1 MQKLTQSG
9 VFIAIISQILF
20 GVLYLFGYFMHP
32 LTGTDTFVLRMLTML
47 IGLLLILAFS
57 TGIGSIIAMIKTHL
71 GKDIKKWTLF
81 LLGSLNAGSQFW
93 LFMWAPVNN
102 EGVNVAMG
110 YFLFPLCMAIFGFL
124 FLKASLSRLQWI
136 ALALAGIG
144 VAFELWLKQSFSWT
158 SLWVCAVYPIYYL
171 SRRAMG
177 IPALQGLT
185 IDIAIM
191 AVFSGIYLAF
201 YPEVLTTIASMPKYL
216 YLLPALGIISAFAMF
231 LNLKA
236 SAVLPVGLFSM
247 LSYLE
252 PALLFILSLTVLNSE
267 LSPNAYLTYVPIW
280 LGLLL
285 LGINGLKNRGK

>member
-20 GVLYLFGYFMHP
+20 GVLYLFGHFMHP

-102 EGVNVAMG
+102 EGMNVAMG

-124 FLKASLSRLQWI
+124 FFKAPLSRLQWI

-144 VAFELWLKQSFSWT
+144 VAFELWSKQSFSWT
-158 SLWVCAVYPIYYL
+158 SLWVCVVYPIYYL

-177 IPALQGLT
+177 IPALHGLT

-201 YPEVLTTIASMPKYL
+201 RPEVFTTIASMPKYL
-216 YLLPALGIISAFAMF
+216 YLLPALGAVSAFAMF

-267 LSPNAYLTYVPIW
+267 LSPSAYLTYVPIW

>member
-20 GVLYLFGYFMHP
+20 GVLYLFGYFMYP

-158 SLWVCAVYPIYYL
+158 SLWVCVVYPIYYL

-252 PALLFILSLTVLNSE
+252 PALLFILSLTVLNNE